1 MAKAQK
7 IDEKEELKDQAGM
20 AMTDGNAILGELE
33 NEMPKE
39 EVPQEEKDKNPIQY
53 KYEVQLKRLPRKLKS
68 VVGLKVGKKGRV
80 VEVLDAKT
88 IMVDFWDTRPAKIPI
103 KNSYVEVTRTR
114 KEVEIAAGTYVE
126 PVEESKTDSTDAL
139 TKQEGGNHYKSM
151 KIQPVEFIH
160 ANNIGFLEGNVIK
173 YICRHKNKNGIEDLK
188 KVIHYAELLIQLEY
202 GDENKD
208 KKSK

>member
-7 IDEKEELKDQAGM
+7 IDEKEELKEQAGM

-33 NEMPKE
+33 TEMPKE
-39 EVPQEEKDKNPIQY
+39 EVSQEEKDKNPIQY
-53 KYEVQLKRLPRKLKS
+53 KYEIKLKKLPRKLKS
-68 VVGLKVGKKGRV
+68 VVGLEVGKIGRV
-80 VEVLDAKT
+80 VEVLDSKT
-88 IMVDFWDTRPAKIPI
+88 IMVDFWDTRPAKIPVR
-103 KNSYVEVTRTR
+103 NSYVEVTRTR

-126 PVEESKTDSTDAL
+126 PVEEVKTSDDAL

-202 GDENKD
+202 KSENKD
-208 KKSK
+208 EEVK